1 MSNTSTLP
9 TPAPTDPAENLAY
22 QAIVAALAR
31 LTPTEQ
37 AIATLALTGQALST
51 SGPSPHDLVV
61 NAWNAAAASNP
72 RAERKKQLKLL
83 WDLSMMKL
91 RAIPEQKAALDRE
104 QIAVMDTMEKIQA
117 AQKALSVPG
126 PGRPRGGATS
136 PTTP

>member
-1 MSNTSTLP
+1 MSDTPTLL
-9 TPAPTDPAENLAY
+9 TPAPIDPTENLAY

-37 AIATLALTGQALST
+37 VIATLALTGQALST
-51 SGPSPHDLVV
+51 AGPSPHDLVV
-61 NAWNAAAASNP
+61 SAWNAAAASNP

-91 RAIPEQKAALDRE
+91 RAIPEQKAALDLE

-117 AQKALSVPG
+117 AQKALPG